1 MCIAIVNQPN
11 YFIPKQQLK
20 NAWDNNNH
28 GAGIA
33 YVDNG
38 KVMTYHEPYSF
49 EDFFEEYE
57 FIRELTD
64 APMLIHFRIATHGKG
79 IDMLHPHSV
88 TEGSVSLIHNGVISG
103 LGNTIVSDTR
113 EFAEMLSKFYPDNV
127 DFIDHV
133 GIEAMAL
140 ALLGKTN
147 KVALLD
153 WRGEVRIL
161 NDHLGHY
168 DEYGNWFSNTS
179 YKQLNTYVWDGS
191 KKVYKSLTKSAVK
204 NAYPAQPTI
213 WDSERKVAVPSIP
226 KAPASD
232 WLDEDWDDEPSYK
245 LNASRDELRSE
256 TFSAFLDDD
265 GQI

>member
-38 KVMTYHEPYSF
+38 KVMSYHEPYNF

-64 APMLIHFRIATHGKG
+64 SPMLIHFRIATHGKG

-88 TEGSVSLIHNGVISG
+88 TEGRVSLIHNGVISG
-103 LGNTIVSDTR
+103 LGNDIVSDTR
-113 EFAEMLSKFYPDNV
+113 EFAEILSKFYPDNV
-127 DFIDHV
+127 DFIDHI

-153 WRGEVRIL
+153 WRGDVRIL

-168 DEYGNWFSNTS
+168 DDYGNWFSNSS
-179 YKQLNTYVWDGS
+179 YKQLNSFVWAGN
-191 KKVYKSLTKSAVK
+191 KKVSKGFVK
-204 NAYPAQPTI
+204 TAPTAHPTI
-213 WDSERKVAVPSIP
+213 WDSERKVAVPTLP
-226 KAPASD
+226 KAPNSD
-232 WLDEDWDDEPSYK
+232 WLDEDWDTEPSYK
-245 LNASRDELRSE
+245 WNASRDEIRSE
-256 TFSAFLDDD
+256 SFSAFLEED
-265 GQI
+265 GRI

>member
-38 KVMTYHEPYSF
+38 KVMAYHEPYNF

-88 TEGSVSLIHNGVISG
+88 TEGRVSLIHNGVISG
-103 LGNTIVSDTR
+103 LGDSIVSDTR
-113 EFAEMLSKFYPDNV
+113 EFAEILGKFYPDNV

-161 NDHLGHY
+161 NGHLGHY
-168 DEYGNWFSNTS
+168 DDYGNWFSNSS
-179 YKQLNTYVWDGS
+179 YKQLNSYVWAGS
-191 KKVYKSLTKSAVK
+191 KKVYKSLAKSTLAS
-204 NAYPAQPTI
+204 QPTI
-213 WDSERKVAVPSIP
+213 WDADLKVAKVPT
-226 KAPASD
+226 APQYPTD
-232 WLDEDWDDEPSYK
+232 WLEEDWDTEPSYK
-245 LNASRDELRSE
+245 WNASRDEIRSE
-256 TFSAFLDDD
+256 SFSAFLEED
-265 GQI
+265 GRI